1 MVAELFGLMCF
12 EIKGKINPTRLLGLL
27 QNLIKSHQPF
37 CWDIYHLGNHRG
49 GDDFAFN
56 NKIFLRGVYK
66 VNTNCPRY
74 H

>member
-12 EIKGKINPTRLLGLL
+12 EIKGKINPTCLLGLL

-56 NKIFLRGVYK
+56 K
-66 VNTNCPRY
+66 
-74 H
+74 